1 MPFDFQLPTTSY
13 LSLSASFNSTTHPS
27 LPFAATTQRNI
38 LRDVLKKHKRL
49 SPQSKVIGLQSVV
62 AALDDY
68 IPYILA
74 LDTGLVNES
83 INGVNIEVSIH
94 KEVKVNWRSTLSSS
108 IPGREPPRIKG
119 KSLEYEVH
127 FVLAT
132 LAYTYSQLARS
143 QLHTL
148 FAPITPTAEQR
159 SQIIQTATRHLLGAN
174 SVFRHLSS
182 RALETDA
189 SRAVVETLSQTHSAL
204 AALSLAEATLLAVLK
219 DDPYP
224 FVIAQSR
231 NKDDKDWMIKPPDL
245 PKVRAHL
252 FARLCLAAS
261 EHAGRAEAGLS
272 ASGRVDGDL
281 IDYVRDLRR
290 TARAKACR
298 FLGIDSELAGECG
311 KGIAWLVGGRKELGF
326 ASQGDD
332 DRFGKLKGLNK
343 FRRDWTER
351 REDKKI
357 EKGGEW
363 GSDAGRLEELR
374 VIEYLESKWSKEN
387 DTVRFISVKVLY
399 EISHIVVDQ
408 HATHTTIQPI
418 DSEHAFRQRRAFAQT
433 FRSAK
438 ARRRHS
444 FANESTS

>member
-1 MPFDFQLPTTSY
+1 MPFGFQLPTTSKI
-13 LSLSASFNSTTHPS
+13 SFSASLDSNTHPL
-27 LPFAATTQRNI
+27 LPLTATTQRNI

-49 SPQSKVIGLQSVV
+49 SPQSRASDLNTVT

-68 IPYILA
+68 LPYLLA
-74 LDTGLVNES
+74 LDAGLTSRPISGE
-83 INGVNIEVSIH
+83 NIDISTRKDFEV
-94 KEVKVNWRSTLSSS
+94 EWRSTLSSALPS
-108 IPGREPPRIKG
+108 REPSRIQGKG
-119 KSLEYEVH
+119 LGYEIN
-127 FVLAT
+127 FILAVLAYSHT
-132 LAYTYSQLARS
+132 LLARS

-148 FAPITPTAEQR
+148 FTPITPNTEQR
-159 SQIIQTATRHLLGAN
+159 VQVIQSATKHLLNAN
-174 SVFRHLSS
+174 SVFAYISS

-189 SRAVVETLSQTHSAL
+189 SCAVIETLSQTHSAL

-224 FVIAQSR
+224 FVVAQSR
-231 NKDDKDWMIKPPDL
+231 NKNDKDWMIKPPDL

-272 ASGRVDGDL
+272 ATGRVNGDL
-281 IDYVRDLRR
+281 IGYVKDLRR

-298 FLGIDSELAGECG
+298 FFGIDAELEGQTG
-311 KGIAWLVGGRKELGF
+311 KGIAWLVGARKELGF
-326 ASQGDD
+326 ANEGDD
-332 DRFGKLKGLNK
+332 DQSGKLKGLKK

-374 VIEYLESKWSKEN
+374 VIEHLESKWSREN
-387 DTVRFISVKVLY
+387 DTVRFMPFKISY
-399 EISHIVVDQ
+399 EVSHSIVGQ
-408 HATHTTIQPI
+408 YATDTTIGPI
-418 DSEHAFRQRRAFAQT
+418 GSEPAVRQRCTFSQAFYST
-433 FRSAK
+433 K
-438 ARRRHS
+438 AR
-444 FANESTS
+444 